1 MHLINWWSTCVS
13 THIRQEF
20 CHFAGLQPQ
29 FLQEWSK
36 FSPRSH
42 HDHAILRETEKK
54 QKYSHISDSFKVHN
68 SPIRKRLH
76 QYSIFVSRR
85 YMAAQ
90 TGFTKLHLN
99 KLDHQ
104 NRSDQMK
111 STTFGKNQ
119 TAYQHKHLLP
129 TVKHKGDE
137 GLFCCYRA
145 RAHWDNRGAICPADK
160 V

>member
-1 MHLINWWSTCVS
+1 MS

-54 QKYSHISDSFKVHN
+54 QKHSHISDSFKVHN

-145 RAHWDNRGAICPADK
+145 RAH
-160 V
+160 